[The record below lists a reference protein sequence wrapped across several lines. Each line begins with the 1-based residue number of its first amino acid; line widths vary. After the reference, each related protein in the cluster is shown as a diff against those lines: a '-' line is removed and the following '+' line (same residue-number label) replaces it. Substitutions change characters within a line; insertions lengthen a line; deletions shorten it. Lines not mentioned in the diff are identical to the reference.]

1 MSPFLGA
8 FAMFTA
14 GLVTWKELR
23 TQGWSYSE
31 AQTYR
36 MVSKGRFPKPLG
48 VENGDVVQPAWRLE
62 EVRPFL
68 RKPFLANR

>member
-1 MSPFLGA
+1 
-8 FAMFTA
+8 MFTA

-36 MVSKGRFPKPLG
+36 MISKGRFPRPMRSK
-48 VENGDVVQPAWRLE
+48 NGSAAYPSWRLE